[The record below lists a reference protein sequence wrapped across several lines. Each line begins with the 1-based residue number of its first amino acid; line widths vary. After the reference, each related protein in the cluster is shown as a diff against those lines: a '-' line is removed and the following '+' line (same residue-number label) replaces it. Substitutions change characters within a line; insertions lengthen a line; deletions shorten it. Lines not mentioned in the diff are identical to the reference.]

1 MATRK
6 AHLMLSGIVL
16 ILTVMALALLMETH
30 KGTFGPMLLVYK
42 KTLFILMV
50 NLNVLVLPVV
60 HRQFLH
66 LLVMT
71 TSVSLVVQ
79 DILT

>member
-1 MATRK
+1 
-6 AHLMLSGIVL
+6 
-16 ILTVMALALLMETH
+16 MENH
-30 KGTFGPMLLVYK
+30 KSTFGLMLLVYR
-42 KTLFILMV
+42 KTLFIQMV
-50 NLNVLVLPVV
+50 NMNVLECLCAILVV

-79 DILT
+79 DILM